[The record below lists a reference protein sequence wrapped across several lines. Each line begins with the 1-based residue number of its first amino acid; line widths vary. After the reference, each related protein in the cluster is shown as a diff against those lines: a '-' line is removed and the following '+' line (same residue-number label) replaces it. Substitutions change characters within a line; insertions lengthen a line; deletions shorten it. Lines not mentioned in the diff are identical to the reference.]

1 MVGRVGFFR
10 AGLVSAAMC
19 IVGLLA
25 ATRVAAQSAPM
36 EDHTHHHDHAAM
48 MAAELKR
55 SETNYRIPTLTL
67 VRQDG
72 KAVRFPA
79 EVDDGRAVML
89 QFIYTSCTAIC
100 PVTTRTFAQVQEAL
114 GKDSSKL
121 HMLSISIDPEYDT
134 APRLDSYA
142 KKLGAGPQWQF
153 YTGTLQDS
161 VTLQKSFD
169 AFRGDKMNHVPVT
182 YLRLSP
188 GKPWVRLDGLA
199 SADETVKQYRALLA
213 AK

>member
-1 MVGRVGFFR
+1 
-10 AGLVSAAMC
+10 
-19 IVGLLA
+19 
-25 ATRVAAQSAPM
+25 
-36 EDHTHHHDHAAM
+36 
-48 MAAELKR
+48 
-55 SETNYRIPTLTL
+55 
-67 VRQDG
+67 
-72 KAVRFPA
+72 
-79 EVDDGRAVML
+79 
-89 QFIYTSCTAIC
+89 
-100 PVTTRTFAQVQEAL
+100 
-114 GKDSSKL
+114 
-121 HMLSISIDPEYDT
+121 
-134 APRLDSYA
+134 
-142 KKLGAGPQWQF
+142 LGAGPQWQF